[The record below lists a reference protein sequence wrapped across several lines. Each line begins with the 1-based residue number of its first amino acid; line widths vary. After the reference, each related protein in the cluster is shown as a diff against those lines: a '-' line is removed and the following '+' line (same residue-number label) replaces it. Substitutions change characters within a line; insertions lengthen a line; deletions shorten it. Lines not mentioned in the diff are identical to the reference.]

1 MAIEKVV
8 NITVNTKGSQ
18 QAIAQT
24 EKLNQKF
31 KQLNATTGE
40 LKSGLKDS
48 GNAILENGGAMGL
61 LNDATGG
68 LAMTV
73 KDAVEATGLFTKGT
87 TIASTAQKAYTAVVG
102 TSTGALK
109 ALKVAIVTTGLG
121 ALVVALGYVVS
132 AMMDSSDATE
142 ELTAEQEKLNA
153 QLADTKKLTDDV
165 VKSLDF
171 YTNLALASARKR
183 GASER
188 ELKDIEIDGINAKL
202 KANTD
207 EINSIKATQDQEYKL
222 TKEQNERI
230 QALREQNQ
238 DLVRQGRLSVA
249 NFEADQTV
257 KEREEKLKADKELQ
271 DRLLENKRK
280 ADEEKKKLEEEY
292 QKSLAEGLNEFQI
305 KVNEAQ
311 FEQRRLDIENRQA
324 QADEIAR
331 IAEKQYQDEAEAQ
344 RKALLFTEIVEQS
357 KVDLANN
364 TVNLLAQLAKK
375 GSAVAKGLAIANVVR
390 GQVES
395 VSKIISSTAE
405 ANAKA
410 AALSPLTGGQPFVTL
425 NTISAGIGIAS
436 SVAGA
441 IKAIKD
447 INSESK
453 SASGGG
459 ISSSGSGG
467 GTPSAPSFNL
477 VAGTGTNQIAEG
489 LGGQRRPLQAYVV
502 SGAVTSA
509 QSLDRNIINDAS
521 I

>member
-31 KQLNATTGE
+31 KQLNETTGE
-40 LKSGLKDS
+40 LKGGLKES

-87 TIASTAQKAYTAVVG
+87 TIATTAQKAYTAVVG

-109 ALKVAIVTTGLG
+109 ALKVALVTTGLG
-121 ALVVALGYVVS
+121 ALVVALGYLVS
-132 AMMDSSDATE
+132 AMMDSTDATE
-142 ELTAEQEKLNA
+142 QLTEEQERLNA
-153 QLADTKKLTDDV
+153 QLSYTKKLTDDLI
-165 VKSLDF
+165 KSLDY
-171 YTNLALASARKR
+171 YTNIDLALAKKR
-183 GASER
+183 GASSR
-188 ELKDIEIDGINAKL
+188 ELKKIEIDGINAKI
-202 KANTD
+202 KANTE
-207 EINSIKATQDQEYKL
+207 EINRIKATQDKEYKL
-222 TKEQNERI
+222 TKEQSERI

-238 DLVRQGRLSVA
+238 DLVRQGNLSILE
-249 NFEADQTV
+249 FEAEQSEQRRQKD
-257 KEREEKLKADKELQ
+257 AELQ
-271 DRLLENKRK
+271 KQLLENKRK

-292 QKSLAEGLNEFQI
+292 QKSLQQGLNEFQI
-305 KVNEAQ
+305 AVNEAE
-311 FEQRRLDIENRQA
+311 FEQRRLNIENRQA

-331 IAEKQYQDEAEAQ
+331 IAQKQYDEEAEAQ

-364 TVNLLAQLAKK
+364 TINLLGQLAKK

-410 AALSPLTGGQPFVTL
+410 VALSPLTGGQPFVTF
-425 NTISAGIGIAS
+425 NTISAGVGIAS

-453 SASGGG
+453 SASGGNV
-459 ISSSGSGG
+459 SSGGGGG

-489 LGGQRRPLQAYVV
+489 LATQRRPLQAYVV

-509 QSLDRNIINDAS
+509 QSLDRNIVNDAS